1 MLATPPNRE
10 HSCSISGGITMQAR
24 QRSVR
29 AAVTGAALAML
40 TLSGRAEGVLDPWGP
55 VGASQRQL
63 LYECVGVMLIVVVPV
78 IVLTLAFAWW
88 FRASNRRA
96 AYRPDW
102 SYSGKVEFSIWIIP
116 LLIVLFLAAVAWG
129 SSHELDPYRPLR
141 GANQRL
147 RVEVVAMDW
156 KWLFIYPEL
165 GVASVNELALPLDT
179 PVTMDITSASVMNAI
194 FIPGLAGQIY
204 AMAGMCTQM
213 SVMAGRE
220 GVYSGLSSQFSGDGF
235 SDMHFKVIASDGA
248 GFERWVEGLRRSGQM
263 LDKPAYE
270 RLLGQRASAATA
282 YYAGAD
288 NDLFDYALQ
297 RGTGPASAV
306 KAQPVDPRVGACRD
320 MTLTNGA
327 D

>member
-1 MLATPPNRE
+1 MRAKQQ
-10 HSCSISGGITMQAR
+10 SI
-24 QRSVR
+24 R
-29 AAVTGAALAML
+29 ALKAGVIGAALAML

-55 VGASQRQL
+55 VGATQRQL

-96 AYRPDW
+96 VYRPDW

-116 LLIVLFLAAVAWG
+116 LLIVLFLAAVAWV
-129 SSHELDPYRPLR
+129 SAHELDPYRPLQ
-141 GANQRL
+141 GPNKRL

-179 PVTMDITSASVMNAI
+179 PVNMDITSSSVMNAI

-213 SVMAGRE
+213 HVMAGKE
-220 GVYSGLSSQFSGDGF
+220 GIYSGMSSQYSGDGF
-235 SDMHFKVIASDGA
+235 SDMRFKVVAADGP
-248 GFERWVEGLRRSGQM
+248 GFEQWVEGLRRSGQT
-263 LDKPAYE
+263 LDKSAYE
-270 RLLGQRASAATA
+270 RMVGQRASAATA
-282 YYAGAD
+282 YYAVAD

-297 RGTGPASAV
+297 RGTNPVSAI
-306 KAQPVDPRVGACRD
+306 KARPVDPQVGVCRD
-320 MTLTNGA
+320 TALTNGV

>member
-1 MLATPPNRE
+1 ME
-10 HSCSISGGITMQAR
+10 AR
-24 QRSVR
+24 QRSIR
-29 AAVTGAALAML
+29 ATVIGAALAMVIL
-40 TLSGRAEGVLDPWGP
+40 GSRAEGVLDPWGP
-55 VGASQRQL
+55 VAATQRQL

-96 AYRPDW
+96 AYLPDW

-116 LLIVLFLAAVAWG
+116 LLIVLFLAAVAWV
-129 SSHELDPYRPLR
+129 SSHELDPYRPLH
-141 GANQRL
+141 GGPNKRL

-220 GVYSGLSSQFSGDGF
+220 GEYSGLSSQFSGDGF
-235 SDMHFKVIASDGA
+235 SDMRFKVIAADGP
-248 GFERWVEGLRRSGQM
+248 GFERWIDGLRRSGQI

-270 RLLGQRASAATA
+270 RLVGQRASAATA
-282 YYAGAD
+282 YYAAAD
-288 NDLFDYALQ
+288 SDLFDYALQ
-297 RGTGPASAV
+297 RGTRPVSAI
-306 KAQPVDPRVGACRD
+306 KARTVNPQVGACQD
-320 MTLTNGA
+320 MTLTNGVN
-327 D
+327 

>member
-1 MLATPPNRE
+1 ME
-10 HSCSISGGITMQAR
+10 AR
-24 QRSVR
+24 QRSFR
-29 AAVTGAALAML
+29 ATVIGAALAMV

-55 VGASQRQL
+55 VGATQRQL

-96 AYRPDW
+96 AYLPDW

-141 GANQRL
+141 GANKRL

-165 GVASVNELALPLDT
+165 GVASINELALPLDT
-179 PVTMDITSASVMNAI
+179 PVTMHITSASVMNAM
-194 FIPGLAGQIY
+194 FMPGLAGQIY

-213 SVMAGRE
+213 SVMAGKE
-220 GVYSGLSSQFSGDGF
+220 GVYGGLSSQFSGDGF
-235 SDMHFKVIASDGA
+235 SDMHFKVIASDA
-248 GFERWVEGLRRSGQM
+248 PGFERWVAGLRRSGQT

-270 RLLGQRASAATA
+270 RLIGQRGSAATA
-282 YYAGAD
+282 YYAAAD

-297 RGTGPASAV
+297 RGTTPVSAV
-306 KAQPVDPRVGACRD
+306 KARPVSPQLGACRD
-320 MTLTNGA
+320 MTLTNGVN
-327 D
+327 